1 MSRTFTREQTLAY
14 IERIKKRIKKA
25 TNWAPP
31 ALFHYKLGDREGTVR
46 AFTRSEA
53 RSLIKHALSV
63 KSTAGVTIE
72 MRRGA

>member
-25 TNWAPP
+25 TNWTPP
-31 ALFHYKLGDREGTVR
+31 AVFHYKLGDREGTVR

-53 RSLIKHALSV
+53 RSLIKHALSI
-63 KSTAGVTIE
+63 KSTTGVTLE
-72 MRRGA
+72 MRRG